1 MINYVKGDA
10 TNPPGPGR
18 RLIVHICN
26 DVGGWGKGFVVPLGN
41 RWPLAEKAYREWH
54 HYGRTSG
61 TIFQRG
67 EVQFVCVSPATLLE
81 PESDVYVANMIAQA
95 GYRKRYD
102 DEPLQYVDYD
112 ALHRCLLRVAEY
124 AVVNGMSVHMPR
136 IGCGLGGGRWEEV
149 EPIIEDTLVIA
160 GVEVTVYDP

>member
-26 DVGGWGKGFVVPLGN
+26 DAGGFGKGFAGAMCRRYPA
-41 RWPLAEKAYREWH
+41 AETAYRNWH
-54 HYGRTSG
+54 YHGRTSG
-61 TIFQRG
+61 TIFRLG

-81 PESDVYVANMIAQA
+81 PESDVYVANMVAQH
-95 GYRKRYD
+95 GYRKHYED
-102 DEPLQYVDYD
+102 APLRYVDYD

-136 IGCGLGGGRWEEV
+136 IGCSLGGGTWEEV
-149 EPIIEDTLVIA
+149 GPIIEDTLVFA
-160 GVEVTVYDP
+160 GVEVTVYDL